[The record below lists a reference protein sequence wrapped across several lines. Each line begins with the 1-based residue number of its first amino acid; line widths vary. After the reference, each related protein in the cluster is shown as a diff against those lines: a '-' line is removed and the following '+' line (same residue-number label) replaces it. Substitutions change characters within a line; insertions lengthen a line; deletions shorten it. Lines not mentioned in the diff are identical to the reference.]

1 MHLQLKKS
9 QSKPSCIFSMKG
21 LSFCFNEKEKKK
33 AKVSQIGAAAFDQKH
48 AGRFAFS
55 HKMAAEDHDS
65 ATDSVEV

>member
-1 MHLQLKKS
+1 
-9 QSKPSCIFSMKG
+9 MKG
-21 LSFCFNEKEKKK
+21 LSFVSMKRKKK